1 MKKVLAFNGSP
12 RRFGNTSVLLKH
24 FRKGAE
30 TNSPIFREVL
40 MNDLKLDHCNGC
52 LRCNLIGR
60 CSITGDDWQ
69 DLSQDILDA
78 DVLVFASPV
87 YFHHLAG
94 PMKVLIDRFRSFVK
108 VQITESGLKHI
119 PWQEWNKEFVLLLSM
134 GSSDDSDARAIIEL
148 FEYMRSILGSS
159 NKLSVISATRL
170 AVIRQIEKT
179 EEELSE
185 LYPKLGLSQN
195 LVSADAQKNKLIL
208 DNCYQLG
215 INSTNS

>member
-30 TNSPIFREVL
+30 TNDSAFKEVL

-60 CSITGDDWQ
+60 CSISSDDWQ

-179 EEELSE
+179 EEELME
-185 LYPKLGLSQN
+185 LYPKIGLSQN
-195 LVSADAQKNKLIL
+195 LVSADTQKNKLIL
-208 DNCYQLG
+208 EKCFQLG
-215 INSTNS
+215 INTTNS